1 MAGIADALSED
12 ENGTIIAVEVTAG
25 GKKELFPAGCNAW
38 RRTIGCRV
46 AAPALE
52 GRANRAVVAL
62 VASTLGRPAASV
74 TLLSGAT
81 SSQKRLH
88 VAGIPK
94 EEVLRILEQTAS

>member
-1 MAGIADALSED
+1 MAGIADALTSD
-12 ENGTIIAVEVTAG
+12 ENGTILAIEVTAG
-25 GKKELFPAGCNAW
+25 GKKELFPAGYNAW
-38 RRTIGCRV
+38 RKTIGCRV

-52 GRANRAVVAL
+52 GRANRAVIAL
-62 VASTLGRPAASV
+62 VASTLGCPGASV

-88 VAGIPK
+88 VAGILK